1 LPAVAL
7 CDGGFCFGGFII
19 RRKKV
24 IFEYGLNIICLP
36 RKFDYAKHIE
46 IWKRWYNSIIIMNR
60 NQKHLN
66 YADTVNLGSY
76 YTPEAV
82 VDLVYFVLQK
92 NIKDIKDF
100 AIIDSSCG
108 YGSFL
113 TKKGVAKRL
122 IGADIDRKA
131 IFEAKKSIKDVDF
144 VCQNSL
150 LNVNRRNLTVG
161 DDEKIIIIGN
171 PPYNDINSIIRNSI
185 KDASIQNKIDIDIKT
200 RDLGMSFL
208 LSYDKLK
215 ADYIC
220 VLHPLS
226 YLIKK
231 ANFTLLSGFS
241 KNYKLIDGIIIS
253 SHEFSD
259 TSRGM
264 AFPILIALYE
274 RREGGMNYNYIQN
287 YQFEI
292 KDDGN
297 FCLKDFDTIVGYVQ
311 KYPNKK
317 FLNKNDNPVAK
328 FWTLRDI
335 NALKRNRTFID
346 EDTYNTVYV
355 MTDKLPYYCYIDVF
369 KQYADRMPYF
379 IGNCDV
385 IIDNKKFG
393 EIKEC
398 FINQS
403 VHTNPILKNKFRFRK
418 IPDAK
423 IKIENYF
430 KELLGSKFG
439 EKYAKNFS

>member
-1 LPAVAL
+1 M
-7 CDGGFCFGGFII
+7 D
-19 RRKKV
+19 
-24 IFEYGLNIICLP
+24 
-36 RKFDYAKHIE
+36 
-46 IWKRWYNSIIIMNR
+46 R

-66 YADTVNLGSY
+66 HIDAINLGSY
-76 YTPEAV
+76 YTPEV
-82 VDLVYFVLQK
+82 IVDLAYSILKQ
-92 NIKDIKDF
+92 NIQDIKNF
-100 AIIDSSCG
+100 TILDSSCG

-113 TKKGVAKRL
+113 TNNVIAKRL
-122 IGADIDRKA
+122 VGADIDQKA
-131 IFEAKKSIKDVDF
+131 VAEAKKTIKNADF

-150 LNVNRRNLTVG
+150 LSVCRKKLTIENEDKLIV
-161 DDEKIIIIGN
+161 IGN
-171 PPYNDINSIIRNSI
+171 PPYNDTTSIIRSSI
-185 KDASIQNKIDIDIKT
+185 KDASIQNSIDQDIKT

-231 ANFTLLSGFS
+231 ANFALLSKFS

-259 TSRGM
+259 TSRGI
-264 AFPILIALYE
+264 AFPILIALYK
-274 RREGGMNYNYIQN
+274 RDKNGMDYNYIQN
-287 YQFEI
+287 YKFKV
-292 KDDGN
+292 KDDGT
-297 FCLKDFDTIVGYVQ
+297 FRLKDFDTIVNYVQ

-317 FLNKNDNPVAK
+317 FLNKNDKPVAK

-346 EDTYNTVYV
+346 EDTYNTVYIL
-355 MTDKLPYYCYIDVF
+355 MEKLPYYCYIDVF
-369 KQYADRMPYF
+369 KQYASKMPYF

-385 IIDNKKFG
+385 IIDNEKFDK
-393 EIKEC
+393 IKEC

-403 VHTNPILKNKFRFRK
+403 VHTNPILKNKFKFRK

-423 IKIENYF
+423 VKIENYF
-430 KELLGSKFG
+430 RELLGSKLG
-439 EKYAKNFS
+439 EKYAKNFN

>member
-1 LPAVAL
+1 
-7 CDGGFCFGGFII
+7 
-19 RRKKV
+19 
-24 IFEYGLNIICLP
+24 
-36 RKFDYAKHIE
+36 
-46 IWKRWYNSIIIMNR
+46 MNGS
-60 NQKHLN
+60 QKHLN
-66 YADTVNLGSY
+66 HIDAINLGSY
-76 YTPEAV
+76 YTPGII
-82 VDLVYFVLQK
+82 VDLAYSILQK

-100 AIIDSSCG
+100 SILDSSCG

-113 TKKGVAKRL
+113 IRNNIVKRL
-122 IGADIDRKA
+122 IGADIDQKA
-131 IFEAKKSIKDVDF
+131 ISEAKKIISGVDF
-144 VCQNSL
+144 ICQNSL
-150 LNVNRRNLTVG
+150 LNVSRSSLMIKN
-161 DDEKIIIIGN
+161 DEKIITIGN
-171 PPYNDINSIIRNSI
+171 PPYNDTTSIIRNSI
-185 KDASIQNKIDIDIKT
+185 KDTSIQDKIDADIKT

-215 ADYIC
+215 ADYVC

-231 ANFTLLSGFS
+231 ANFALLSKFA

-274 RREGGMNYNYIQN
+274 RDEKGMDYNYIQN
-287 YQFEI
+287 YQFKV
-292 KDDGN
+292 KDDGILR
-297 FCLKDFDTIVGYVQ
+297 LKDFDTIVNYVQ

-317 FLNKNDNPVAK
+317 FLNKNDKPVAR

-355 MTDKLPYYCYIDVF
+355 LMEKLPYYCYIDIF
-369 KQYADRMPYF
+369 KQYTDRMPYF

-385 IIDNKKFG
+385 IIDNEKFG
-393 EIKEC
+393 KIKEC
-398 FINQS
+398 FIAQS
-403 VHTNPILKNKFRFRK
+403 VHTNPVLRNKFRFRE

-423 IKIENYF
+423 FKIDNYF
-430 KELLGSKFG
+430 KELLENKFG
-439 EKYAKNFS
+439 KKHAANFN